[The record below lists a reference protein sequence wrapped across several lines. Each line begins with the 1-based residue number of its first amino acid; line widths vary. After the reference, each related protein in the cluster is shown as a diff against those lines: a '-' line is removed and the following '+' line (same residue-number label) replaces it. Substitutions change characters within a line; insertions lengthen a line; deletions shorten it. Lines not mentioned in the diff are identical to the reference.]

1 VSDSDSRASS
11 RRHFDVWNE
20 VPMVPQLTGMSC
32 WAAAAAMIVGWRDRV
47 VVSPEEV
54 ASGSGRWGAYEEG
67 LLPADVETL
76 ARTWELSVEPARD
89 WNVESLRERL
99 EEVGPLWLGEASP
112 GLHSI
117 VVTGIYG
124 DGSPDGTFVR
134 INDPWPVGR
143 GERYLLSLAS
153 LMQNLSAASAL
164 VGGQGQ
170 ILHAGGRGHGA
181 SRSRHDE
188 QTSRSRV
195 QRTASG
201 AAVVSMS
208 RRQHSS
214 VSYGGVPAGER
225 YLASASLPHDPLAS
239 HGAHGDNLFLRWT
252 PIASAADAIDVIVH
266 LHGYSAMNA
275 GRALLE
281 EKVAGGGLD
290 LTRRTGPTLA
300 IVPLGRKITDAEVAA
315 ARNAHRRVNP
325 KTYTFPALTHHRGE
339 GLESLVAE
347 SLQWL
352 ARNVLGMQGGTVAVA
367 RFIITAHSGG
377 GDPLN
382 QLLRAPRR
390 RICDPHEVH
399 VFDALYFG
407 NDGLASW
414 AQDRLRRHRRN
425 APNEGGALRIFYGA
439 DTASGSRA
447 TITALAGPD
456 LLTGA
461 PAALAR
467 KYRAE
472 RTGVPHGDIPNH
484 FGPSLLADAGADVP
498 TGAPPSTQAQGLTQ
512 GPSSAAP
519 YREQEAER
527 YGIPLGLFRYYST
540 SRSDSDHRTTA
551 DHAMPGRSTLHE
563 PPRFQ
568 GS

>member
-1 VSDSDSRASS
+1 VSDGYTRAAS

-54 ASGSGRWGAYEEG
+54 ASGSGRWGAYEDG
-67 LLPADVETL
+67 LLPADVDTL
-76 ARTWELSVEPARD
+76 ARTWGLSVEPARD

-124 DGSPDGTFVR
+124 DGSPDRTFVR

-153 LMQNLSAASAL
+153 LMHNLGAASAL

-181 SRSRHDE
+181 SRSSHDE
-188 QTSRSRV
+188 QMARSRV
-195 QRTASG
+195 QRSANGSASI
-201 AAVVSMS
+201 SMS

-225 YLASASLPHDPLAS
+225 YLASASLAHDPLAS
-239 HGAHGDNLFLRWT
+239 HGASGDNLFLRWT
-252 PIASAADAIDVIVH
+252 AIASATEPIDVIVH
-266 LHGYSAMNA
+266 LHGYSAMSA

-281 EKVAGGGLD
+281 EKVAGSGLA
-290 LTRRTGPTLA
+290 LTRRTRPTLA
-300 IVPLGRKITDAEVAA
+300 IVPMGRKITDAEVAA
-315 ARNAHRRVNP
+315 ARTARRRVNP
-325 KTYTFPALTHHRGE
+325 KTYTFPGLTHQRGG

-352 ARNVLGMQGGTVAVA
+352 ARNVLGSQSGTVAIA

-407 NDGLASW
+407 NDGLADW
-414 AQDRLRRHRRN
+414 ARDRLRRHRRN
-425 APNEGGALRIFYGA
+425 TPNEDGALRIFYGG
-439 DTASGSRA
+439 DTASGSRS
-447 TITALAGPD
+447 TIAALAGPD

-472 RTGVPHGDIPNH
+472 STGVPHRDIPNH

-498 TGAPPSTQAQGLTQ
+498 TSAPPRARTHGLSQ
-512 GPSSAAP
+512 DGSAAAP
-519 YREQEAER
+519 YREEEEER
-527 YGIPLGLFRYYST
+527 YGIPLGLFRRYST
-540 SRSDSDHRTTA
+540 CQSDSDQRPPA
-551 DHAMPGRSTLHE
+551 DGAMPGRSTLNE